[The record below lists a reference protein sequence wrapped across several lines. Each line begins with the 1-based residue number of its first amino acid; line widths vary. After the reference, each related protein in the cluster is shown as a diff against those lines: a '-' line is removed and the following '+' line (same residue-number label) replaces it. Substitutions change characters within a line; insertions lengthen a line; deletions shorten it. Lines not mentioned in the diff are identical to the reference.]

1 MLILRCDAIGC
12 GKETEASW
20 LPSGRIIARDM
31 AFWLL
36 PGADFKVG
44 CCFDHAATLCT
55 THPMMERRSETEQ

>member
-1 MLILRCDAIGC
+1 
-12 GKETEASW
+12 
-20 LPSGRIIARDM
+20 M

-55 THPMMERRSETEQ
+55 THPMMERRSETGED